1 VSINQS
7 ENMQHLRDALEEPA
21 RSGVEML
28 FTFTDEAERVMSKLK
43 QNSGN
48 TTSIMNQVE
57 EDINQFPDVHDS
69 CQFLRFSNIVE
80 NITATV
86 TSQPQANSS

>member
-1 VSINQS
+1 
-7 ENMQHLRDALEEPA
+7 MQHLRDALEEPA

-28 FTFTDEAERVMSKLK
+28 FTDEAERVMRKLK

-48 TTSIMNQVE
+48 TTSIMNQLE
-57 EDINQFPDVHDS
+57 EDINQYPDVHDS
-69 CQFLRFSNIVE
+69 SQFLRFSNIVE

-86 TSQPQANSS
+86 TSQPQASSS